1 MCQSSAMKVTGVD
14 SLNAFKLRLWRSTD
28 IEAHFWP
35 MSLVIHNCGGKK
47 RGRKAEASQTW

>member
-1 MCQSSAMKVTGVD
+1 MEVTAVD
-14 SLNAFKLRLWRSTD
+14 SLDAFKLRLWCSAD

-47 RGRKAEASQTW
+47 RDRKADASQTW